1 MKHWIR
7 YLLAN
12 LLTIV
17 AVSTSVTAGAQ
28 TPAVSA
34 NKVRIHHVGV
44 LSKGPLVP
52 TNKEALASAQA
63 YLAQVNRDGG
73 VAGRQIE
80 LVLLDDQQEPTL
92 ADTLSREVVERNEVL
107 AFFLPRTSP
116 ANQMLL
122 KNAQPAGVPIIAPQV
137 GPNFMYT
144 RDQRSFFT
152 IRASY
157 EAELVRAIDLQLKFD
172 RKSFAFLAADDSYGN
187 PLVEAAAKKLA
198 PLSIRPMVSKVDNRA
213 ADINP
218 ALTSFIQSRPEVI
231 FLLCS
236 ASCAS
241 DFVKKYKE
249 RGATAQ
255 FITLSNNSSN
265 SFLKALGDAGR
276 GVIVMQVMPL
286 PTTKTVKL
294 SRDYQALCAEAK
306 LSPSYNGL
314 VAYVGARVLV
324 ESLKRAGKNLNTETL
339 RTALVSMNQFD
350 LGDFVIAFNASDYNG
365 TDFVEETIISRDG
378 TFLR

>member
-1 MKHWIR
+1 MKRWGNR
-7 YLLAN
+7 AVAPLAALLAA
-12 LLTIV
+12 LM
-17 AVSTSVTAGAQ
+17 GALVYGQ
-28 TPAVSA
+28 TPAVTA
-34 NKVRIHHVGV
+34 TKVRIHHVGV

-63 YLAQVNRDGG
+63 YLDQVNREGG
-73 VAGRQIE
+73 VAGRQVE
-80 LVLLDDQQEPTL
+80 LAMLDDQQEPTL
-92 ADTLSREVVERNEVL
+92 ADTLSRGVIERNEVL

-122 KNAQPAGVPIIAPQV
+122 KNSQPAGVPIIAPQV

-144 RDQRSFFT
+144 ADQRTFFT
-152 IRASY
+152 VRASY

-198 PLSIRPMVSKVDNRA
+198 PLGIRPTVSKVDNRA

-218 ALTSFIQSRPEVI
+218 GLTSFLQSRPEVI

-236 ASCAS
+236 AACAS
-241 DFVKKYKE
+241 DFVKKFKE
-249 RGATAQ
+249 RGGTTQ

-265 SFLKALGDAGR
+265 SFLKGLGAAGR

-286 PTTKTVKL
+286 PTSKTVKL
-294 SRDYQALCAEAK
+294 SKDYQALCAQAK
-306 LSPSYNGL
+306 LTPSYNGL

-324 ESLKRAGKNLNTETL
+324 EGLRRAGRNLNKDTL
-339 RTALVSMNQFD
+339 KAALASMTQFD
-350 LGDFVIAFNASDYNG
+350 LGDFVVSFGPNDRSGSEFI
-365 TDFVEETIISRDG
+365 EETIISKDG
-378 TFLR
+378 AFIR

>member
-1 MKHWIR
+1 MKHWTQ
-7 YLLAN
+7 YLLA
-12 LLTIV
+12 IV
-17 AVSTSVTAGAQ
+17 AALASTAAGAQ

-34 NKVRIHHVGV
+34 SKVRIHHVGV

-52 TNKEALASAQA
+52 TNKEALANAQA
-63 YLAQVNRDGG
+63 YLDRVNRDGG

-80 LVLLDDQQEPTL
+80 LVLVDDQQEPTL
-92 ADTLSREVVERNEVL
+92 ADTLSRELVERNEVL

-144 RDQRSFFT
+144 REQRSFFT

-187 PLVEAAAKKLA
+187 PLVEAATKKLA
-198 PLSIRPMVSKVDNRA
+198 PLGIRPTVSKVDNRA

-218 ALTSFIQSRPEVI
+218 GLTSFLQSRPDVI

-236 ASCAS
+236 AACAS
-241 DFVKKYKE
+241 DFVKKFKE
-249 RGATAQ
+249 RGGTTQ

-265 SFLKALGDAGR
+265 SFLKGLGTAGR

-286 PTTKTVKL
+286 PTSKTVKL

-306 LSPSYNGL
+306 LTPSYNGL

-324 ESLKRAGKNLNTETL
+324 ESLRRAGRNLNTETL
-339 RTALVSMNQFD
+339 RAALISMNKFE
-350 LGDFVIAFNASDYNG
+350 LGDFTIAFNANDFNG